1 MKKNWFKRKTY
12 GWGWTF
18 GTWESYVVIAV
29 YIAVNVYIFRL
40 IDLSSHSG
48 SDTLINFVPRFL
60 LLTVAL
66 YLVCYVK
73 GEKPRWQWGKKIEDV
88 DDVLLRGG
96 VAVLA
101 TDTTYGIVGSA
112 LNERTIN
119 EIYRLRKRDLDKPL
133 IVLIS
138 DMCDL
143 KKFGIALTP
152 KQKKMLQMVWPG
164 PVSAI
169 LPCPHDKFSYLHR
182 GRETLAFRL
191 PKKESLRR
199 LIREVGPLVAPSA
212 NPQGHPVAK
221 NIQEARAYFGHHVDF
236 YKDSGTIASSP
247 SKLID
252 ITGDAEKILRSS

>member
-1 MKKNWFKRKTY
+1 MY
-12 GWGWTF
+12 GLGWTPA
-18 GTWESYVVIAV
+18 TWQGWLVILFYAV
-29 YIAVNVYIFRL
+29 GFIYFFRNVDAY
-40 IDLSSHSG
+40 SHSA
-48 SDTLINFVPRFL
+48 SDTLIGVVVPV
-60 LLTVAL
+60 VAL
-66 YLVCYVK
+66 TAILVVISWTT
-73 GEKPRWQWGKKIEDV
+73 GERMRWQWGRRIEDV
-88 DDVLLRGG
+88 GDVLLRGG

-112 LNERTIN
+112 LKERTVN

-133 IVLIS
+133 IVLIA

-143 KKFGIALTP
+143 KKFGITLTY

-164 PVSAI
+164 PVSSI

-212 NPQGHPVAK
+212 NPQGHSVAK
-221 NIQEARAYFGHHVDF
+221 NIQEARAYFGPNVDF
-236 YKDSGTIASSP
+236 YQDSGRVVASP

-252 ITGDAEKILRSS
+252 ITGDAEKILRS